1 MRTDS
6 KSLRAPADLER
17 VAGAGQWIY
26 GLHAVQAALERN
38 AGRLTEVW
46 VEKDRKDARMQAVLD
61 ASSSHRIAVRKV
73 SRKELDALASDARH
87 QGVAARMQDREAG
100 REEGLEPLL
109 DGLTEPPFLL
119 ILDGVQDPHNL
130 GACLRTAAAAGVHAL
145 IAPRDRAVGLTP
157 VARKVASGAAETV
170 PFIQVTNLA
179 RTLRMLKE
187 RGIWTV
193 GADAGGD
200 GDLFSVDLRGPLAL
214 VMGAEGQGLRRLTKE
229 HCDTLAR
236 IPMTERVESLNVS
249 VATGVFLFEAVRQR
263 RI

>member
-1 MRTDS
+1 M
-6 KSLRAPADLER
+6 
-17 VAGAGQWIY
+17 Y

-38 AGRLTEVW
+38 PGSITEVW
-46 VEKDRKDARMQAVLD
+46 IEKDRKDARVQAVLD
-61 ASSSHRIAVRKV
+61 AVASHRVEVRKV
-73 SRKELDALASDARH
+73 LRKELDALAPDARH
-87 QGVAARMQDREAG
+87 QGVAARMQGKEAG
-100 REEGLEPLL
+100 CEEDLEQLL

-130 GACLRTAAAAGVHAL
+130 GACLRSAAAAGVQAL

-157 VARKVASGAAETV
+157 VVRKVASGAAEIV

-187 RGIWTV
+187 RGIWLV
-193 GADAGGD
+193 GADADGD
-200 GDLFSVDLRGPLAL
+200 GDLFSVDLRGPLAV

-236 IPMTERVESLNVS
+236 IPMTGRVESLNVS

>member
-1 MRTDS
+1 M
-6 KSLRAPADLER
+6 K
-17 VAGAGQWIY
+17 GGQWIY

-38 AGRLTEVW
+38 PNSLSEVW

-61 ASSSHRIAVRKV
+61 AAVSHRIEVRKV

-87 QGVAARMQDREAG
+87 QGVAACMQGREAG
-100 REEGLEPLL
+100 REEDLEQLL
-109 DGLTEPPFLL
+109 DGLTKPPFLL

-130 GACLRTAAAAGVHAL
+130 GACLRSAAAAGVHAL

-157 VARKVASGAAETV
+157 VVRKVASGAAEIV

-179 RTLRMLKE
+179 RMLRMLKE
-187 RGIWTV
+187 RGIWLV
-193 GADAGGD
+193 GADADGD
-200 GDLFSVDLRGPLAL
+200 GDLFSVDLRGPLAV

-229 HCDTLAR
+229 HCDILAC
-236 IPMTERVESLNVS
+236 IPMTGRVESLNVS